1 MNKLKV
7 AKISLVAIVIVAL
20 VASNFAVYNYAAN
33 LGYNSAVMSLADALR
48 QAGAT
53 VNITDLGD
61 GRYELHVHFLTAT
74 GQAGMLNVPFELH
87 MTVEQWRNG
96 ELVSRTYHPMSLTTL
111 GKNWIADKLSG
122 ASGTYFAYNATYI
135 SCSNSS
141 SSFSAAWTNIPS
153 EITTDGLARATGA
166 ITDTGDGTWNCTKT
180 FSVTGTNST
189 KLYGYSYASSG
200 GLIAAEQQGVGS
212 QKNLVSGDTLRLRH
226 FISVERGKITIQ
238 GSIS

>member
-7 AKISLVAIVIVAL
+7 AKISVVAIVIVVL

-33 LGYNSAVMSLADALR
+33 VGYNRAVLGLADALR

-53 VNITDLGD
+53 VNVTDLGD
-61 GRYELHVHFLTAT
+61 GRYELHVHFPTAS
-74 GQAGMLNVPFELH
+74 GHAGELSVPFELH

-96 ELVSRTYHPMSLTTL
+96 ELISKTYHAMSLTTL

-122 ASGTYFAYNATYI
+122 ASGTYFAYNVTYI

-141 SSFSAAWTNIPS
+141 SAFSAAWTDIPS

-212 QKNLVSGDTLRLRH
+212 QKNLVSGDTL
-226 FISVERGKITIQ
+226 KITIQ

>member
-1 MNKLKV
+1 MKVNKLKV

-20 VASNFAVYNYAAN
+20 VASNFAIYQYATN
-33 LGYNSAVMSLADALR
+33 LGYNSAVTSLADALK

-53 VNITDLGD
+53 VNVTDLGD
-61 GRYELHVHFLTAT
+61 GHYELHVHFPTSS
-74 GQAGMLNVPFELH
+74 GQAGMLSVPFELH
-87 MTVEQWRNG
+87 MTVEQWRDG
-96 ELVSRTYHPMSLTTL
+96 ELISRTYHAMSLTTL

-141 SSFSAAWTNIPS
+141 DSFSAAWTDIPD
-153 EITTDGLARATGA
+153 EITDGGLARASGA
-166 ITDTGDGTWNCTKT
+166 PPTDTGDGTWNCTHT
-180 FSVTGTNST
+180 FTASATRST

-212 QKNLVSGDTLRLRH
+212 QKNLISGDTLRLP
-226 FISVERGKITIQ
+226 SLY
-238 GSIS
+238 